1 MFKFLLKIFVK
12 DYENTSDSTVRQRY
26 GMLSGILGIVCNL
39 FLFALKLTIG
49 LILHSVAVISDA
61 FNNLSDMGSTVMC
74 PSAPKQHSLIR
85 SSAVKSPTGI
95 TRSDMAALNIF
106 PH

>member
-61 FNNLSDMGSTVMC
+61 FNNLSDMGSTVI
-74 PSAPKQHSLIR
+74 SIAGIR
-85 SSAVKSPTGI
+85 LSSKSPTGI